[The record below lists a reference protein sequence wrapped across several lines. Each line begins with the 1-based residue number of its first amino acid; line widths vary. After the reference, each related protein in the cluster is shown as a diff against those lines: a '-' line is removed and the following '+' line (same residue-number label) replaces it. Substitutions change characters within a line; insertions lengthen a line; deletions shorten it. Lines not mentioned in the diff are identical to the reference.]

1 MKISDFAHVRSDN
14 GAMLAG
20 FTVEA
25 LAYSD
30 MCDLH
35 ISYMPDAD
43 LDGRFLAFCHDE
55 QEVIYVNGWLF
66 SIDPIAIG

>member
-1 MKISDFAHVRSDN
+1 MKRSDYLHITSDN

-20 FTVEA
+20 FTCEVM
-25 LAYSD
+25 AYSD

-55 QEVIYVNGWLF
+55 QEVIYINGWLF
-66 SIDPIAIG
+66 SFEPIAS

>member
-1 MKISDFAHVRSDN
+1 MA
-14 GAMLAG
+14 AG
-20 FTVEA
+20 FTCEVM
-25 LAYSD
+25 AYSD

-35 ISYMPDAD
+35 ISHQPDAD

-66 SIDPIAIG
+66 TLEPIANA